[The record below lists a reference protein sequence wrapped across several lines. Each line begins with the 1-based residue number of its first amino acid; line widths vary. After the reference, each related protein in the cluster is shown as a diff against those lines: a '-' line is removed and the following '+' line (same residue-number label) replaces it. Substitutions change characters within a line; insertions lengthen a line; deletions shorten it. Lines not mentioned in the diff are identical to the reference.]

1 MASPSRG
8 LPPRRF
14 GAAAVDGRYARV
26 VDELTLHGA
35 PVDFRELCR
44 RAFPAGARYLVL
56 DLDRTIHLGR
66 NIGELV
72 GWEYCSRAAYGNGH
86 GGDPGEDRSAGRFF
100 LDARRPLASARYLAL
115 GARLWAYPGL
125 FYFFWAKVAAKL
137 PAQRRHAFWR
147 FGPEPI
153 QEIQEV
159 PQTTLLQQLASLP
172 LESVHE
178 LVRAVWRRQAP
189 DMVITR
195 EDLSWLRERCPGLT
209 IILSSAS
216 PAVVLETAAAELGV
230 DAFFGTEV
238 EQHDGRLS
246 APLLRGLPVLLAP
259 GRPHRLSPPSQYRLN
274 VSYDKIRH
282 LLERFPG
289 LFDPGVTSVGISD
302 NGYGEDGAFAE
313 YFTHVIDV
321 NSKTPFPPIVGASS
335 PCREVHSAAVLTQ
348 GELAHRSAG
357 EPAWVDPRRAAPPEG
372 SPRTFSRQEL
382 EPLLREALEQVERA
396 AGRLN
401 EAERAVAAARAE
413 AQAPVAAQ
421 QARIEETV
429 AAYNAQDGA
438 LREECFERL
447 EDQLTTMGELRLAVA
462 KAVRP
467 LSEAAYALERR
478 LDESRQL
485 VSPGARGLPR
495 RSSPNVGG

>member
-1 MASPSRG
+1 MGRG

-14 GAAAVDGRYARV
+14 GGAAVDGRYARV
-26 VDELTLHGA
+26 VDQLTLHGA
-35 PVDFRELCR
+35 AVDFRELCR

-72 GWEYCSRAAYGNGH
+72 GWEYCSLKSYGAKY
-86 GGDPGEDRSAGRFF
+86 PPRSDEGRNAGRFF
-100 LDARRPLASARYLAL
+100 LDTRRPLATARYLAL

-125 FYFFWAKVAAKL
+125 FYFFWAKLAAKV
-137 PAQRRHAFWR
+137 PAQRRAAFLR

-159 PQTTLLQQLASLP
+159 PQTTLLQQLATLP
-172 LESVHE
+172 IDTVHE

-238 EQHDGRLS
+238 ERHEGRLC
-246 APLLRGLPVLLAP
+246 APLLRGLPVMLAP
-259 GRPHRLSPPSQYRLN
+259 GRPHRLSSPGKYRLN
-274 VSYDKIRH
+274 VSYEKIRH
-282 LLERFPG
+282 LLERYPD
-289 LFDPGVTSVGISD
+289 LFDDGVTSVGISD

-321 NSKTPFPPIVGASS
+321 NSKTPFPPIVGAAS

-348 GELAHRSAG
+348 EELERRRAEHPG
-357 EPAWVDPRRAAPPEG
+357 WTDPRRREAPEG
-372 SPRTFSRQEL
+372 APRTFTRQAL
-382 EPLLREALEQVERA
+382 EPLLREALAQVERA
-396 AGRLN
+396 AQRLN
-401 EAERAVAAARAE
+401 TAEREVAHARAE
-413 AQAPVAAQ
+413 AQAPVREQ
-421 QARIEETV
+421 QARLEETV
-429 AAYNAQDGA
+429 AAYNAA
-438 LREECFERL
+438 EAAARSAVFERL
-447 EDQLTTMGELRLAVA
+447 EDQLTTLGELRAAVA

-467 LSEAAYALERR
+467 LSQAAYELERR
-478 LDESRQL
+478 LDEARQL
-485 VSPGARGLPR
+485 VSPGSLAR
-495 RSSPNVGG
+495 S